1 MITYWKNRAALEMVC
16 MDNVRL
22 LTAGEQG
29 LVLEFGDR
37 IEAAVNERV
46 HQTAGRLTAG
56 GIEGIIEV
64 VPTYR
69 SLLVYFDPL
78 AITREVLSSRIMEL
92 MAEGKGG
99 DAKKLNARVVEIPVC
114 YGGELGPDLD
124 FVASHN
130 KLTHEEVIAIHT
142 SAPYMVYMLGFMPG
156 FPYLGGMSERIATP
170 RLEKPRTA
178 IPAGSVG
185 IAGSQ
190 TGFYPVESPGGWQII
205 GRTPIK
211 AFNPDSQTPFPFAA
225 GDYLK
230 FRAITREEFAV
241 IQIEVAT
248 GEYRPII
255 GKIAGKD
262 GVGN

>member
-1 MITYWKNRAALEMVC
+1 
-16 MDNVRL
+16 MDDVKL

-29 LVLEFGDR
+29 LVIEFGDS
-37 IEAAVNERV
+37 IDSAVNSRV
-46 HQTAGRLTAG
+46 HQIAGRLATG

-78 AITREVLSSRIMEL
+78 MVSRQALTLKIRSML
-92 MAEGKGG
+92 AEKEPA
-99 DAKKLNARVVEIPVC
+99 DARQPDARVVEIPVC
-114 YGGELGPDLD
+114 YGGEFGPDLD

-130 KLTHEEVIAIHT
+130 SLSGEEVIAIHT
-142 SAPYMVYMLGFMPG
+142 SVPYMVYMLGFMPG

-170 RLEKPRTA
+170 RLATPRTV

-185 IAGSQ
+185 IAGTQ

-211 AFNPDSQTPFPFAA
+211 AFDPAAQNPFPFAA

-230 FRAITREEFAV
+230 FRSITTEEFVAIVTAV
-241 IQIEVAT
+241 AA
-248 GEYRPII
+248 GKYRPVIS
-255 GKIAGKD
+255 KLAKKD
-262 GVGN
+262 GGGQ